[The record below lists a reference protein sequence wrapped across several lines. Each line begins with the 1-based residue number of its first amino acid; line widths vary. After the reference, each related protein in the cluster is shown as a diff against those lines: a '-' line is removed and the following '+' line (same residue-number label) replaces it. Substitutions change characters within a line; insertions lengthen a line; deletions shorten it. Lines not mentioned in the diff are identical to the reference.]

1 MSDLPAAMT
10 LQLPLGISLKPSVD
24 FAGFIAGRND
34 ELLSRLHNA
43 LDPFLY
49 LWGESASGKSH
60 LLQAACQQ
68 AQSNNLQPAYLP
80 LRREHGLKP
89 EMLEGLESF
98 ALVCL
103 DDLERIAGNAEWE
116 RAIFNL
122 FNLLRESGAQ
132 LLVAA
137 DRPPAKLPLDLPDL
151 ASRLTWGP
159 CYHLLPLDDEGRLE
173 LLLASAERRGMSM
186 SVETASFLLQR
197 TPRDIHF
204 LSLLM
209 DRLDSASLAAQRRLT
224 IPFVREI
231 LNL

>member
-1 MSDLPAAMT
+1 MSQ
-10 LQLPLGISLKPSVD
+10 QLPLGIGIRPSVD
-24 FAGFIAGRND
+24 FTSFISGRNG
-34 ELLSRLHNA
+34 EAVSRLRTP
-43 LDPFLY
+43 LDPFVY
-49 LWGESASGKSH
+49 LWGESGSGKSH
-60 LLQAACQQ
+60 LLQAACGQVH
-68 AQSNNLQPAYLP
+68 AEGRQPAYLP
-80 LRREHGLKP
+80 LKSEKEIDP
-89 EMLEGLESF
+89 AMLEGLEGF

-103 DDLERIAGNAEWE
+103 DDLERVAGRAEWE

-122 FNLLRESGAQ
+122 FNMLRDNGAQ
-132 LLVAA
+132 LVVAA
-137 DRPPAKLPLDLPDL
+137 DRPPAQLVLDLPDL
-151 ASRLTWGP
+151 ASRLAWGP

-209 DRLDSASLAAQRRLT
+209 DRLDSASLAAQRKLT

-231 LNL
+231 LHL